1 MQLQHNSK
9 TTAFAS
15 WGQPIAMDSN
25 QSWQF
30 TLGPLTLY
38 LQKKQTEWLLGFTR
52 AAETDD
58 RYQLCSQQIDQLP
71 ALDNLQ
77 RFVFREAPSQFCL
90 TPKLLDRPVV
100 VKTRTPLS
108 IPPAQQAVFYISS
121 PVVVEVS
128 LQQPGCNLIDIASQ
142 RLSDTWFGPST
153 LHGELCYA
161 DKTQARHNRA
171 ELPARPH
178 RAVTAVTIENNAT
191 TMLMLEKL
199 SIPVPY
205 LALYRLPDGMLWTDP
220 ITLAHDGNL
229 ALTRF
234 KISKQLPDGV
244 KEADRI
250 AGPRQIIEKQG
261 LIRAFTGMFND

>member
-1 MQLQHNSK
+1 MQPQHSIN
-9 TTAFAS
+9 TAACAP
-15 WGQPIAMDSN
+15 WGLPIAMDSGQN
-25 QSWQF
+25 WQY

-38 LQKKQTEWLLGFTR
+38 LQKQQTEWLLGFTR

-58 RYQLCSQQIDQLP
+58 RNQLCSKQIDQLP

-77 RFVFREAPSQFCL
+77 RFVFRESPAQFSVK
-90 TPKLLDRPVV
+90 PKLLDRPVV

-121 PVVVEVS
+121 PIVVEVS
-128 LQQPGCNLIDIASQ
+128 LQQPECNLLDIASQ

-171 ELPARPH
+171 DLPARPH
-178 RAVTAVTIENNAT
+178 RAVTAITIENNAT
-191 TMLMLEKL
+191 TMLVLEKL

-205 LALYRLPDGMLWTDP
+205 LALYGLPDGTLWTDP
-220 ITLAHDGNL
+220 ITLVHDGNL

-234 KISKQLPDGV
+234 KISKHLPAGV